1 MVVSLSDVAAV
12 SLGALQCAHFIAAE
26 LQAEAAAFI
35 IEPRKRYS
43 GPTGAFLS
51 MSIQASCVFLPTLDL
66 VV

>member
-1 MVVSLSDVAAV
+1 MVSLSDVAAV

-35 IEPRKRYS
+35 IEPSKEIRPGS
-43 GPTGAFLS
+43 FLS